1 MWPAVEQAVD
11 AGGGTARPPRCV
23 SSASLIAAFVSL
35 PMILIQ
41 EIRGIWSK
49 ASRGGAAAALRNS
62 VPEAALFPISRS
74 KSTAHKIFHQ
84 LLVYGEAND
93 FTEPLKAEIVEL
105 ESDSISVGC
114 VKISAPSEQLVVAY
128 EYDYGCGGLPPRLR
142 RPGINL
148 REELIVGRESW
159 VRVKYNGRFSG
170 DEWWYEKVVVNV
182 GLFQNPDAGLFGST
196 KPAGEIS
203 QMAALR

>member
-1 MWPAVEQAVD
+1 
-11 AGGGTARPPRCV
+11 V

-49 ASRGGAAAALRNS
+49 ASRGGAAAALRTS
-62 VPEAALFPISRS
+62 VPEAAL
-74 KSTAHKIFHQ
+74 FHQ

-93 FTEPLKAEIVEL
+93 FTEPLNAEIVEL